1 VSAATRC
8 VWDDIVGQDRASA
21 LLRTSADGDVPSH
34 AYLFVGPAGVG
45 KRTAAKAFACALVC
59 EDGGCGGCRECSR
72 VRRGLHP
79 DVRLI
84 EPEGAATYL
93 VEQVRDVISGIG
105 LRPVEAS
112 RKIYVFDRAH
122 TFNPEAANALLK
134 SLEEPPDDVVIV
146 LLADSIDAVLP
157 TIVSRCQVVRFER
170 IPEVLALDVLVERA
184 GLDRGMARA
193 TLAASGG
200 VLSRALELA
209 SSRPRMAARDT
220 IVRALKDLPVMDGH
234 DVLETA
240 RSLMEAVRAPLGDLE
255 DEQAAEVEERRAL
268 LGTRAS
274 MKPLEERHKREL
286 TAKEREGLLEILNV
300 TESWLRDCLAL
311 SVGAGDVVAN
321 VDQADAMEEVAQ
333 VLTPEAAVR
342 GFDAACEARKRISYN
357 VSPQLALEAMLFD
370 IREVLRCPR

>member
-1 VSAATRC
+1 VTATRC
-8 VWDDIVGQDRASA
+8 VWDEIVGQDRASA
-21 LLRTSADGDVPSH
+21 LLRAASDGDALSH
-34 AYLFVGPAGVG
+34 AYLFLGVAGVG
-45 KRTAAKAFACALVC
+45 KKTAAKAFACALVC
-59 EDGGCGGCRECSR
+59 EDGGCGACRACSR

-84 EPEGAATYL
+84 EPLGAATYL
-93 VEQVRDVISGIG
+93 VEQVREVIHDID

-112 RKIYVFDRAH
+112 LKVYVFDRAD

-134 SLEEPPDDVVIV
+134 SLEEPPDDVVLV
-146 LLADSIDAVLP
+146 LLADSVDAVLP

-170 IPEVLALDVLVERA
+170 IPETLALDVLVERS
-184 GLDRGMARA
+184 GLDRGMAKA
-193 TLAASGG
+193 ALAASGG

-209 SSRPRMAARDT
+209 SSRTRLAARDR
-220 IVRALKDLPVMDGH
+220 IVGALKDLPVMDGH

-240 RSLMEAVRAPLGDLE
+240 KSLMEAVRAPLGELE
-255 DEQAAEVEERRAL
+255 DDQTAELEERRAL

-311 SVGAGDVVAN
+311 SVGAGGVVAN
-321 VDQADAMEEVAQ
+321 VDQMDAMEEVAQ
-333 VLTPEAAVR
+333 VLSPDAAVR
-342 GFDAACEARKRISYN
+342 GLDATCEARKRISYN
-357 VSPQLALEAMLFD
+357 VNPQLALEAMLFE